1 MANLSSIARPYAF
14 AAFEVA
20 RQAKEISQWQIF
32 LETAAQIAKDPSLA
46 RLLNNPEI
54 STKELYDLFAN
65 IMPDMLDDER
75 RNFLLLIAQN
85 RRFQALPEIVL
96 FYQAYV
102 AELDKI
108 SNVRVVTAVPV
119 SDTYKEQLA
128 QALRK
133 RIQRDVTLHCEIDP
147 LIIGGAIIHIG
158 DSVID
163 GSIRGKL
170 TRLLE
175 FSLR

>member
-20 RQAKEISQWQIF
+20 REAKELPQWKTF
-32 LETAAQIAKDPSLA
+32 LDTAALIAKDKDLA
-46 RLLNNPEI
+46 RLLHNPEI
-54 STKELYDLFAN
+54 SSHKLYELFAG
-65 IMPDMLDDER
+65 IMPTLLDEKR
-75 RNFLLLIAQN
+75 RNFLLLLSQN
-85 RRFQALPEIVL
+85 RRFAALPEIVA
-96 FYQAYV
+96 FYNAYV
-102 AELDKI
+102 AELEKI
-108 SNVRVVTAVPV
+108 SNVRVVTAVAI
-119 SDTYKEQLA
+119 DNAYKQKLA
-128 QALRK
+128 AALAK
-133 RIQRDVTLHCEIDP
+133 RIKREVTLHCEIDP
-147 LIIGGAIIHIG
+147 NIIGGAIIHIG